1 MTDTRIPDIS
11 AGGGGGVGRSFK
23 LKVLCFWSGQEV
35 MKWILYFMYF
45 VWYITFYLLDIVI
58 IVARS
63 VLTQQFP
70 LVCPWARPLV
80 SSGPG
85 GAPRWPPVEDWI
97 VGETVFHW
105 SKTDA
110 WKTYPNLTCINE
122 SERDL
127 GTVKNS
133 TKLNT
138 KIHTSLSS
146 KIVTITVL
154 KMTIFLIWHLYGLCV
169 VKFRHKNLMIR
180 VRKISLFGFKYLLC
194 CGQGTF
200 VFMVKRNNWLL
211 ETGKKQG
218 SPLSKSNT
226 LSRVT
231 RGLCQLS
238 INIRWF

>member
-1 MTDTRIPDIS
+1 MIHYFLFTWYCNYSST
-11 AGGGGGVGRSFK
+11 
-23 LKVLCFWSGQEV
+23 LCSHTAVPINVPLSKAFSLFRPQWS
-35 MKWILYFMYF
+35 
-45 VWYITFYLLDIVI
+45 
-58 IVARS
+58 
-63 VLTQQFP
+63 
-70 LVCPWARPLV
+70 
-80 SSGPG
+80 SSLATSRGLNRG
-85 GAPRWPPVEDWI
+85 WNI
-97 VGETVFHW
+97 FHW

-169 VKFRHKNLMIR
+169 VKFWHKNHMIR

-211 ETGKKQG
+211 ETGKKQD